1 MCCSLLGVLS
11 DGVELDESTVTLL
24 LAHLQA
30 AEQQEG
36 EEETDASSGG
46 SSGSSSRSRAV
57 GGGDATNPATIDA
70 GPGGADAG
78 VEETLAEE
86 QSGPAGS

>member
-30 AEQQEG
+30 AEQQE

-70 GPGGADAG
+70 GPGDADAG

>member
-30 AEQQEG
+30 AEQQE

-57 GGGDATNPATIDA
+57 DSGDATNPATIDA

-78 VEETLAEE
+78 VEKTLAEE

>member
-30 AEQQEG
+30 AEQQE

-57 GGGDATNPATIDA
+57 DCGDAHNPATMDA
-70 GPGGADAG
+70 GPGGAEPG
-78 VEETLAEE
+78 VEETLSEE

>member
-30 AEQQEG
+30 AEQQE

-57 GGGDATNPATIDA
+57 GGGDATNPATMDA
-70 GPGGADAG
+70 GPGGAEAG